1 MNALR
6 ALPKVPPLVSLFL
19 AIFASMAV
27 LIGWQRMEM
36 NAAIDRQSAETD
48 RLRIEM
54 NAAIER
60 QRTESKAETDR
71 LRIEMNAAIERQS
84 ADNKAE
90 LERLSKELTATF
102 ERHRAD
108 NMAELDR
115 LRIDTGAALEE
126 AKAERAEL
134 RGDIG
139 KLADAVALL
148 AQHLARLEGTVA
160 GALAIAAPRPAEA
173 PGRAR

>member
-84 ADNKAE
+84 AESKAD
-90 LERLSKELTATF
+90 LERLSKELTA
-102 ERHRAD
+102 
-108 NMAELDR
+108 ELDR
-115 LRIDTGAALEE
+115 LRIDTDAALDE

-134 RGDIG
+134 RDDIG

-173 PGRAR
+173 PERAR

>member
-6 ALPKVPPLVSLFL
+6 VLPKVPPLVSLFL

-60 QRTESKAETDR
+60 QSAESKAD
-71 LRIEMNAAIERQS
+71 
-84 ADNKAE
+84 
-90 LERLSKELTATF
+90 LERLSKELTAEL

-108 NMAELDR
+108 NKAELDR
-115 LRIDTGAALEE
+115 LRIDTGAALDE

-134 RGDIG
+134 RSDIG

-160 GALAIAAPRPAEA
+160 IAAPRPAEVSERTA
-173 PGRAR
+173 Q

>member
-6 ALPKVPPLVSLFL
+6 AMSKIPPLVSLFL

-36 NAAIDRQSAETD
+36 NAALERQ
-48 RLRIEM
+48 RIEM
-54 NAAIER
+54 NAALER
-60 QRTESKAETDR
+60 QRAESKAELGRQREALNAELER
-71 LRIEMNAAIERQS
+71 LGKELTAALERQR

-90 LERLSKELTATF
+90 L
-102 ERHRAD
+102 
-108 NMAELDR
+108 DR
-115 LRIDTGAALEE
+115 LRADTSAALNE

-134 RGDIG
+134 RGGIG
-139 KLADAVALL
+139 KLSAAVAQL
-148 AQHLARLEGTVA
+148 ARHLARLEGTVA

-173 PGRAR
+173 PERAR